1 MKDETWGWREEKGRV
16 ESEDEKEGDEG
27 GKEGGGGGGE
37 DKGEECLHR
46 YRCEYQ
52 LLVVE

>member
-27 GKEGGGGGGE
+27 GREGGGAGRTREKSVCTDTGVSIKAVT
-37 DKGEECLHR
+37 DC
-46 YRCEYQ
+46 
-52 LLVVE
+52 